1 MAGTNKYNVV
11 IGATLNKVDLYK
23 QIDEVSKNLKP
34 INIGVNIGGKSG
46 GVGDKD
52 AIENQLTRWKNK
64 LSSLESLNSN
74 IFNSKAVSPL
84 VENFKTLMN
93 TYDGSKS
100 SRDKLTTEL
109 NSITTAFGNQ
119 QKAMQRT
126 TKDGD
131 SLSTSITKAA
141 YKMMLWKVAGDIVFG
156 TLQKFGEARKYM
168 EDLDKELTKLQF
180 VTGQSVENVYSIAQG
195 YNTLAAE
202 MHVSTL
208 EVAQGSL
215 EWARQ
220 GKTAQESLNLT
231 RESITLAKLGNLD
244 AAQATEYLTST
255 LNGFKLEA
263 KDAAGVVDK
272 LIQLD
277 NNYATSAG
285 EIATA
290 LQRSANSAQQA
301 GIGFDKLAAYITVVS
316 SVTRKSAINKFGALW
331 NNS

>member
-1 MAGTNKYNVV
+1 MATNKYNIVV
-11 IGATLNKVDLYK
+11 KAVLNKTDLYNQVK
-23 QIDEVSKNLKP
+23 QMEQGLKP
-34 INIGVNIGGKSG
+34 INVPIRIGAAGKSG
-46 GVGDKD
+46 EIGSKD
-52 AIENQLTRWKNK
+52 AIENQITRWKNK
-64 LSSLESLNSN
+64 LSSLESLNKN
-74 IFNSKAVSPL
+74 IFSGEKVSHL
-84 VENFKTLMN
+84 VDNFKTLMS
-93 TYDGSKS
+93 TYDGTKS
-100 SRDKLTTEL
+100 SRDKLNTEL
-109 NSITTAFGNQ
+109 NNITTAFGNQ

-126 TKDGD
+126 IKDGD
-131 SLSTSITKAA
+131 SLGTSLTKAA

-156 TLQKFGEARKYM
+156 SLQKFQAGIQYV
-168 EDLDKELTKLQF
+168 EDLNAELTKLQF
-180 VTGQSVENVYSIAQG
+180 VTGESSESVYNVAEG

-220 GKTAQESLNLT
+220 GKTAQESLDLT
-231 RESITLAKLGNLD
+231 RESIKLAKLGNLD
-244 AAQATEYLTST
+244 TAQATEYLTST

-290 LQRSANSAQQA
+290 LQRSSNSAQQA

-316 SVTRKSAINKFGALW
+316 SVTRKSAITKFGAL
-331 NNS
+331 